1 MPKNIKG
8 TKETIKEIMKETV
21 MTTEQFF
28 KEVVE
33 TSREQDKFLE
43 FYDLADKYG
52 FCTPW
57 CECLECS

>member
-1 MPKNIKG
+1 
-8 TKETIKEIMKETV
+8 MKEQI

-28 KEVVE
+28 KEVVD
-33 TSREQDKFLE
+33 TSKEQEKFLE

-57 CECLECS
+57 CECAECN